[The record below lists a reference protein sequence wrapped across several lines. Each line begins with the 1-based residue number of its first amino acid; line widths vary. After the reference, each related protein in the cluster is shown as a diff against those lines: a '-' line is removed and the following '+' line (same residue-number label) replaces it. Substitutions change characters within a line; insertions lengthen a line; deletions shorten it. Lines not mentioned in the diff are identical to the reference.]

1 MGGLFGLF
9 VIYCLTAIVLFVVG
23 IIQIIIKSSRN
34 EPVKPGL
41 KLLIISVIMVVIG
54 FGACA
59 VLLANS

>member
-9 VIYCLTAIVLFVVG
+9 VIYCFTAIVLFVVG
-23 IIQIIIKSSRN
+23 LIQIIIKSSRN